1 MILTYKIVNKH
12 WFFTCGDNKP
22 ASNNVPKKYQPIHTS
37 CTRYRMTD
45 PGTPEDLSDNSP
57 IFRPSANRLQMF
69 VDNDWPQPV
78 ICNAETERADKKARR
93 RISKSF
99 FLNKC
104 GPCL

>member
-1 MILTYKIVNKH
+1 
-12 WFFTCGDNKP
+12 
-22 ASNNVPKKYQPIHTS
+22 
-37 CTRYRMTD
+37 MTD

-93 RISKSF
+93 RISK
-99 FLNKC
+99 
-104 GPCL
+104 

>member
-1 MILTYKIVNKH
+1 
-12 WFFTCGDNKP
+12 
-22 ASNNVPKKYQPIHTS
+22 
-37 CTRYRMTD
+37 MTD

-104 GPCL
+104 GLSVTTRQQHTYWPAYTHISVGYTCISFEYVSSI